1 MVELVE
7 LVYWSLVIGHWLHP
21 PCPPFLRGN
30 SEGVPFVKGEFGKGK
45 MIAEIKYQISNIKL

>member
-30 SEGVPFVKGEFGKGK
+30 SEGVPFFKGEFGKGK
-45 MIAEIKYQISNIKL
+45 MIAD